1 MRVMKNS
8 ADSAKPAV
16 PKKKGPIRFE
26 AIVPLVIVIGLI
38 VLYTALFFDM
48 HLRRGLE
55 YGATLASGAEVNI
68 GRLNTS
74 VWNASVV
81 IGDIAMTNPEQ
92 PTRNRLQIGAINF
105 RMSWD
110 ALLRGK
116 VVIDE
121 ASIVEVQIDTARKS
135 AGRVLPVKESKE
147 GEGYGDKVLAQMKEE
162 FSGNVLGDLA
172 AIAAGAD
179 PKQQLAAMGGDLK
192 SSAQIAAMQKS
203 LEEKD
208 QQWQTRMAS
217 LPKGEEFSGLQQRL
231 TNVKLDNFQD
241 VTQIQAS
248 LKELESIRSDFDAK
262 SKSVRDA
269 SSALT
274 ADLGAFKG
282 SFSELDKIVKED
294 VRSLQARMHLP
305 SLDART
311 LSRALFGMD
320 VLGKVQQARGYMEQA
335 RSYMPAKV
343 EKQETVAVAVP
354 LRGKGRNYAFGKPN
368 SYPSFWLRKALI
380 SSRLSGG
387 ASDLSGELHDVTTN
401 PALIGR
407 PMVATI
413 KGNFPQQGISG
424 IKAEL
429 VIDHTGSV
437 PVERMVMEVGNY
449 AVAGRPLVSSPNVE
463 LGFSRA
469 DGSAKFAAELR
480 EDNVD
485 VRMTSQF
492 TKVAFETKAPSA
504 VVREMIN
511 ASVAG
516 LDAVYLEA
524 RVTGT
529 WSNLDWKLSTNLA
542 DALVNGM
549 QRYVQGKMDEARTRI
564 ESMVNGKIDEQR
576 KLLYARQGG
585 IESKLKAGL
594 AERQAQID
602 KLRAQLDAARN
613 KLEARKKALL
623 DAEKQKLK
631 QGVDSAFDKLRRKF

>member
-1 MRVMKNS
+1 M
-8 ADSAKPAV
+8 PAV
-16 PKKKGPIRFE
+16 AKKKGPFRFE
-26 AIVPLVIVIGLI
+26 AIVPLAIVLGVL

-55 YGATLASGAEVNI
+55 YGATLANGAEVNI
-68 GRLNTS
+68 GKLDTS

-81 IGDIAMTNPEQ
+81 IGAIAMTNPEQ
-92 PTRNRLQIGAINF
+92 PTRNRVEIGAINF
-105 RMSWD
+105 RMLWD

-121 ASIVEVQIDTARKS
+121 ASIVDVQIDTPRKS
-135 AGRVLPVKESKE
+135 AGRVLPVKKSEN

-179 PKQQLAAMGGDLK
+179 PKEQLAAMGGDLK

-203 LEEKD
+203 LDEKD
-208 QQWQTRMAS
+208 QQWQTRVTS
-217 LPKGEEFSGLQQRL
+217 LPKGEEFSALQQRL
-231 TNVKLDNFQD
+231 ANVKLDNFQD

-248 LKELESIRSDFDAK
+248 VKELESIRNDFDAK
-262 SKSVRDA
+262 SKSVREA
-269 SSALT
+269 GSALT
-274 ADLGAFKG
+274 GDLAAFKG

-294 VRSLQARMHLP
+294 VRGLQAKMHLP
-305 SLDART
+305 SLDAKT

-320 VLGKVQQARGYMEQA
+320 VLGKVQQARGYMDQA
-335 RSYMPAKV
+335 RSYMPAKA
-343 EKQETVAVAVP
+343 EKKEAVAVVVQH
-354 LRGKGRNYAFGKPN
+354 RGKGRNYAFGKPN

-387 ASDLSGELHDVTTN
+387 ASDLSGELRDVTTN
-401 PALIGR
+401 PPLVGH

-449 AVAGRPLVSSPNVE
+449 AVAGRSLVNSPSVE
-463 LGFSRA
+463 LGFSKA
-469 DGSAKFAAELR
+469 EGSAKFSAELR

-485 VRMTSQF
+485 VHLSSQF

-504 VVREMIN
+504 VVREMID

-516 LDAVYLEA
+516 LDAVKLDA
-524 RVTGT
+524 HVTGT

-549 QRYVQGKMDEARTRI
+549 QRYLQAKMDEARARI
-564 ESMVNGKIDEQR
+564 EIMVKGKIDEQR
-576 KLLYARQGG
+576 KQLYARQGE

-594 AERQAQID
+594 AERQAQVD
-602 KLRAQLDAARN
+602 KLRAELDAARN
-613 KLEARKKALL
+613 KLEERKKALL
-623 DAEKQKLK
+623 GVQQQKLK
-631 QGVDSAFDKLRRKF
+631 QESGKLLDNLRKKF